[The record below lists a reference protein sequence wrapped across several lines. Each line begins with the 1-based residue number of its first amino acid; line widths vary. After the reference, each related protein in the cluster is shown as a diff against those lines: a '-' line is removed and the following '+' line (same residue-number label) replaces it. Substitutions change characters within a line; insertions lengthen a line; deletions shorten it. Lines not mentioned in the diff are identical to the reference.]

1 MNLENAGHPRIACDF
16 EVELLSSIVLAVAK
30 ANVE

>member
-1 MNLENAGHPRIACDF
+1 MNLKNVGHPRIACDF

-30 ANVE
+30 ENIE